1 MQAILGYWPLYVTDI
16 LWLQKTS
23 QGARCN
29 RNTQTLISVP
39 KTVSDT
45 QLIADKLFL
54 PLVKA
59 TQFKGNKPRVKR
71 GM

>member
-1 MQAILGYWPLYVTDI
+1 MQAILGYWPLYVM
-16 LWLQKTS
+16 WLQKTS

-29 RNTQTLISVP
+29 RNEQTLLSVQ

-59 TQFKGNKPRVKR
+59 TQFKGQQTQ
-71 GM
+71 G